1 MRANVNFDPRIADK
15 ATGIQAHLRLVVGS
29 NSHGL
34 WVVREQ
40 LGRCGGLFTTR
51 TEAIRF
57 ALQEASHGPGV
68 VLISPETVELFPA
81 IAGGKMT
88 GRPITV
94 PAGKIGG

>member
-1 MRANVNFDPRIADK
+1 MRANVNIDPRIADK
-15 ATGIQAHLRLVVGS
+15 ATAIQAHLRLVVGR

-57 ALQEASHGPGV
+57 ALQEASHGPGT

-81 IAGGKMT
+81 FAGGRKT
-88 GRPITV
+88 GRPVETL
-94 PAGKIGG
+94 AGKIGG